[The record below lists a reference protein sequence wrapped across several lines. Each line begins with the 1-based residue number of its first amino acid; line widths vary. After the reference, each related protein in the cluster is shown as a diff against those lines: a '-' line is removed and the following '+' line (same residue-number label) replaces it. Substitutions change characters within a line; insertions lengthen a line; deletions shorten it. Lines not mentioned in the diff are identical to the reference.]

1 MPGDTTITEI
11 SNHCK
16 SALKDLYHDAEI
28 RNFCYLIAEY
38 LLNYSKI
45 EFHTKADKP
54 ISAEKQKKI
63 DSAIKR
69 LVNGEPIQYVLGVTE
84 FCGLVFK
91 VDSRVLIPRP
101 ETEELVNLV
110 VHEEKGE
117 EAEFLDMGTG
127 SGCIAVTLDR
137 FMSHAK
143 VFACDVSEHVL
154 EVAAMN
160 NETHQAEVNFF
171 RHDILDTN
179 MQLPSRYHVVVSNP
193 PYVRQ
198 SEKIFM
204 HKNVLDFEPEMAL
217 FVPDEDPL
225 LFYRHIARKCCN
237 ALHKGGRLYL
247 EINEKFPEEVKKL
260 LESYGYNNIQLKYDI
275 NRKPRIIHATLS

>member
-1 MPGDTTITEI
+1 MSGYTTLTEI
-11 SNHCK
+11 SSYCK

-45 EFHTKADKP
+45 EFHTKADEP

-63 DSAIKR
+63 DAALKR

-91 VDSRVLIPRP
+91 VDRRVLVPRP

-117 EAEFLDMGTG
+117 EADILEIGTG
-127 SGCIAVTLDR
+127 SGCIAVALDR
-137 FMSHAK
+137 LMDHAK
-143 VFACDVSEHVL
+143 VFACDVSEDAL
-154 EVAAMN
+154 EVAAVN
-160 NETHQAEVNFF
+160 NETHHTEVIFF
-171 RHDILDTN
+171 RHDILDDN
-179 MQLPSRYHVVVSNP
+179 VKLPSRYHVVVSNP

-225 LFYRHIARKCCN
+225 LFYRSIAGKCCN

-247 EINEKFPEEVKKL
+247 EINEEFPREVSKL
-260 LESYGYNNIQLKYDI
+260 LESFGYNHIQLKYDI
-275 NRKPRIIHATLS
+275 NRRPRFIHAAL